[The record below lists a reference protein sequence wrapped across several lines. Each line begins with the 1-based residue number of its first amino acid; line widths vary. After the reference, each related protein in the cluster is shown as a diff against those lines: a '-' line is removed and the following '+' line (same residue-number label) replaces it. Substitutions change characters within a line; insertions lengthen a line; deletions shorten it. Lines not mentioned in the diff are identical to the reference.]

1 MGKLF
6 SKTTT
11 MLVSLFLSAAAMA
24 QGNEVVKPVEETRGL
39 LYSNGKLYV
48 VVAVLVTIL
57 AGLILYLV
65 NLDRKI
71 SRLEKNKE

>member
-1 MGKLF
+1 MRKQLSQF
-6 SKTTT
+6 
-11 MLVSLFLSAAAMA
+11 MLFLLTLFASFASFA
-24 QGNEVVKPVEETRGL
+24 QGNEVVKSASETRGF
-39 LYSNGKLYV
+39 LYSNGKIYV

-57 AGLILYLV
+57 AGLIIYLF

>member
-1 MGKLF
+1 MNK
-6 SKTTT
+6 
-11 MLVSLFLSAAAMA
+11 FLKKIGVLCLGLITGITVFA
-24 QGNEVVKPVEETRGL
+24 QGNDVVKTSEETRGL
-39 LYSNGKLYV
+39 LYSNGKIYV

-57 AGLILYLV
+57 AGLILYLI